1 MAGVAQNE
9 HKCSILIV
17 VCLLRLENIKER
29 LKKKKKIERHK
40 KIYNIL
46 KIYKICNI
54 YIYKYI
60 LVMLMYNLIKYSNN
74 YSKTI
79 RKFVTILQR

>member
-29 LKKKKKIERHK
+29 LKKKIERHK

-54 YIYKYI
+54 YINIY
-60 LVMLMYNLIKYSNN
+60 
-74 YSKTI
+74 
-79 RKFVTILQR
+79 